1 MRLMRK
7 LSDMIVYIGKQKMY
21 PLLIVFFL
29 GIAFFFI
36 LGQLYYSVRKKAYC
50 EKLERTFKEVL
61 LRQLQEDSFEG
72 YLSTSERKRQLEEYP
87 DTVYL
92 TDESGEHGYYL
103 DREKSRRNI
112 AHDPRLRILH
122 SAYLVEHP
130 LVVDSLYGK
139 WQQHLEQ
146 QKMFTAF
153 ALQFFLSDKDGNTTS
168 CVFPNDLLLED
179 YIACFDITI
188 GYRCEVELKGFCSF
202 SFFDLVG
209 TRGIIYAFI
218 YWLLIITS
226 IIMLFFLSKKH
237 KNILIP
243 TSAHVYQLDQNIIFD
258 ADLKKLIVGKEEIL
272 MKPQISV
279 LLRHFLEAPEFI
291 LKDEEINVDM
301 ISQVTVDDF
310 VQIEITLDQEFQLK
324 LNQAI
329 MKLKDEFKQIQIY
342 QIRKYAKVAVGG
354 KLVETTPGLAAE
366 VFDVLGQANIHFY
379 QITTSKRTISLVID
393 KKNLDQAIQ
402 LLKERFH
409 IEEDK

>member
-1 MRLMRK
+1 MRK

-146 QKMFTAF
+146 QKMYPCKPGT
-153 ALQFFLSDKDGNTTS
+153 
-168 CVFPNDLLLED
+168 VIEEFP
-179 YIACFDITI
+179 
-188 GYRCEVELKGFCSF
+188 GF
-202 SFFDLVG
+202 
-209 TRGIIYAFI
+209 
-218 YWLLIITS
+218 
-226 IIMLFFLSKKH
+226 
-237 KNILIP
+237 
-243 TSAHVYQLDQNIIFD
+243 Q
-258 ADLKKLIVGKEEIL
+258 
-272 MKPQISV
+272 
-279 LLRHFLEAPEFI
+279 FLEETEV
-291 LKDEEINVDM
+291 LW
-301 ISQVTVDDF
+301 QVAQQGANRF
-310 VQIEITLDQEFQLK
+310 
-324 LNQAI
+324 
-329 MKLKDEFKQIQIY
+329 
-342 QIRKYAKVAVGG
+342 
-354 KLVETTPGLAAE
+354 P
-366 VFDVLGQANIHFY
+366 VLGN
-379 QITTSKRTISLVID
+379 VIIIKID
-393 KKNLDQAIQ
+393 GS
-402 LLKERFH
+402 
-409 IEEDK
+409 

>member
-291 LKDEEINVDM
+291 LKDEEIQEIFWSNKSNNESRLHNA
-301 ISQVTVDDF
+301 ISRLRGVF
-310 VQIEITLDQEFQLK
+310 ENIPSIEVQRYEKVGYQLY
-324 LNQAI
+324 LRRI
-329 MKLKDEFKQIQIY
+329 
-342 QIRKYAKVAVGG
+342 
-354 KLVETTPGLAAE
+354 
-366 VFDVLGQANIHFY
+366 
-379 QITTSKRTISLVID
+379 
-393 KKNLDQAIQ
+393 
-402 LLKERFH
+402 
-409 IEEDK
+409 

>member
-1 MRLMRK
+1 MRK

-226 IIMLFFLSKKH
+226 IIAVSYTHLCLLSVIFIPVTGRDAARPGQWTSMICWC
-237 KNILIP
+237 ILISCSVISRMCWRIIVISSVMCWW
-243 TSAHVYQLDQNIIFD
+243 TSI
-258 ADLKKLIVGKEEIL
+258 K
-272 MKPQISV
+272 
-279 LLRHFLEAPEFI
+279 
-291 LKDEEINVDM
+291 
-301 ISQVTVDDF
+301 
-310 VQIEITLDQEFQLK
+310 
-324 LNQAI
+324 
-329 MKLKDEFKQIQIY
+329 
-342 QIRKYAKVAVGG
+342 IRTMRSTA
-354 KLVETTPGLAAE
+354 LSC
-366 VFDVLGQANIHFY
+366 N
-379 QITTSKRTISLVID
+379 
-393 KKNLDQAIQ
+393 
-402 LLKERFH
+402 
-409 IEEDK
+409 

>member
-1 MRLMRK
+1 
-7 LSDMIVYIGKQKMY
+7 MIVYIGKQKMY

-226 IIMLFFLSKKH
+226 IIVLFFLSKKH

-279 LLRHFLEAPEFI
+279 LLKHFLEAPEFI

-393 KKNLDQAIQ
+393 KENLDQAIQ